1 MGNQCGTKQQSEQ
14 GENLLESFRRLL
26 DVANS
31 KNCTNHH
38 IITTLV
44 EECKTLA
51 NSNHFSSL
59 LIGTRVGLVFIDVH
73 FGMPVRNFLSTL
85 LD

>member
-1 MGNQCGTKQQSEQ
+1 MVNHLNSLDGGSSVFLSRAESLSRYRQMMVYTKLKPSS
-14 GENLLESFRRLL
+14 SFR
-26 DVANS
+26 
-31 KNCTNHH
+31 
-38 IITTLV
+38 IT
-44 EECKTLA
+44 ERPWLA